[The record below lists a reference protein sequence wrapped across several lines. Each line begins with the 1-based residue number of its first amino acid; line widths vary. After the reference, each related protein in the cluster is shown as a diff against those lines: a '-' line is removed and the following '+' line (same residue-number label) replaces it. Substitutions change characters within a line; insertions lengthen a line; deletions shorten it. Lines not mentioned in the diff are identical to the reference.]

1 MKKLPT
7 ALVNTWL
14 FLAIDKSEENR
25 QASKVATNNLINV
38 FGSIDAAQAYLKNNE
53 NNKKDKAEPSLEAA

>member
-14 FLAIDKSEENR
+14 FLAIDKNEENR

-38 FGSIDAAQAYLKNNE
+38 FGSIDAAQEYVKNH
-53 NNKKDKAEPSLEAA
+53 KKYKVEPLLEEA

>member
-14 FLAIDKSEENR
+14 FLAIDRSEENR
-25 QASKVATNNLINV
+25 QASKVATHNLINV
-38 FGSIDAAQAYLKNNE
+38 FGSVNAAQEYIKSH
-53 NNKKDKAEPSLEAA
+53 KKDKVKPLLEEA

>member
-1 MKKLPT
+1 MKKFPT

-25 QASKVATNNLINV
+25 EASKVATNNLINF
-38 FGSIDAAQAYLKNNE
+38 FGSIDAA
-53 NNKKDKAEPSLEAA
+53 

>member
-14 FLAIDKSEENR
+14 FLAIDRSEENR

-38 FGSIDAAQAYLKNNE
+38 FGSIDAAQEYVKNH
-53 NNKKDKAEPSLEAA
+53 KKYKAEPLLEEA

>member
-14 FLAIDKSEENR
+14 FLAIDRSEENR
-25 QASKVATNNLINV
+25 QASKVAINNLINV

-53 NNKKDKAEPSLEAA
+53 NVTTQPK

>member
-25 QASKVATNNLINV
+25 EASKIATNNLINA
-38 FGSIDAAQAYLKNNE
+38 FGSIDAAQAYLN
-53 NNKKDKAEPSLEAA
+53 NNKKDKAEPLFEEA

>member
-1 MKKLPT
+1 MKKLPN

-14 FLAIDKSEENR
+14 FLAIDKNEENR

-38 FGSIDAAQAYLKNNE
+38 FGSINAAQVYLN
-53 NNKKDKAEPSLEAA
+53 NNKKDKAEPLLEEA

>member
-1 MKKLPT
+1 MKKFPT

-25 QASKVATNNLINV
+25 EASKVATNNLINF
-38 FGSIDAAQAYLKNNE
+38 FGSIDAAWAYLN
-53 NNKKDKAEPSLEAA
+53 NNKKDKTEPLLEAA

>member
-14 FLAIDKSEENR
+14 FLAIDKNEENR
-25 QASKVATNNLINV
+25 QASDVATNNLINV
-38 FGSIDAAQAYLKNNE
+38 FGSIDAAQAYLKNN
-53 NNKKDKAEPSLEAA
+53 KKDKVEPLLEEA

>member
-1 MKKLPT
+1 MKKLPA

-25 QASKVATNNLINV
+25 EASKVATHNLINV
-38 FGSIDAAQAYLKNNE
+38 FGSINAAQEYVK
-53 NNKKDKAEPSLEAA
+53 NNKK

>member
-14 FLAIDKSEENR
+14 FLAIDKNEENR
-25 QASKVATNNLINV
+25 QASDVATNNLINV
-38 FGSIDAAQAYLKNNE
+38 FGSIDAAQ
-53 NNKKDKAEPSLEAA
+53 